1 MAERKIIEW
10 DQLLDLVLDEDN
22 PRHERTNDRAE
33 IIRQMVLR
41 ESVLPL
47 ARDIVDVGLSPLES
61 FGGMQ
66 DGDHIVILEGNRRLT
81 ALLLLHDPSLAPV
94 KERPAFVEMAKTF
107 DPMTIA
113 IEVTVLPNRAE
124 ANKWITRKHQG
135 AFGGVG
141 PREWDAVQKARFAGE
156 SSGNALALRILEYA
170 EEHAVITAE
179 QRAGRILTT
188 VTRYV
193 SNKEVR
199 EDGFGITTG
208 RDNADFELSIP
219 ESVFRKRLSKFFF
232 DLFDTESPVGSRTK
246 AKERAAYA
254 REVLSI
260 IGVNTTAPEVP
271 SPGSR
276 DAQGDTDN
284 VRHDRQAQADG
295 SDPSYAEESK
305 PEGGGDSAADHSRE
319 EGVPLVD
326 DEGEGSDTGNGAG
339 TEPTTRARQASRKNF
354 LVDARRFTTPN
365 SKIQRIVE
373 ELAITDKRHALAA
386 ALLARVLIEAS
397 FFTYAERTTGKQF
410 GPNDKSHVVI
420 KDTLDDLK
428 KAQTS
433 GAESLTR
440 DQRQAL
446 DLFKTYIADKKY
458 VLSPFYLG
466 AVAHGQAFPDWD
478 HLINKWDEVEPI
490 VAYVSNRAE

>member
-1 MAERKIIEW
+1 MAERKIVEW

-22 PRHERTNDRAE
+22 PRHEPTSDRAE

-47 ARDIVDVGLSPLES
+47 ARDIVEVGLSPLES
-61 FGGMQ
+61 FGGMR

-94 KERPAFVEMAKTF
+94 KERPAFIEMAKTF
-107 DPMTIA
+107 DPMSVT
-113 IEVTVLPNRAE
+113 IEVTVLANRTE

-156 SSGNALALRILEYA
+156 SSGNALALSILEYA
-170 EEHAVITAE
+170 EGHGVITAE

-193 SNKEVR
+193 SNREVR

-219 ESVFRKRLSKFFF
+219 ESVFRKRLSKFFL
-232 DLFDTESPVGSRTK
+232 DLFDKGSPVGSRTQ
-246 AKERAAYA
+246 AKDRAAYA
-254 REVLSI
+254 RETLSKI
-260 IGVNTTAPEVP
+260 DVNTSAAEAAAGDSRGAPSDDDDMENE
-271 SPGSR
+271 GH
-276 DAQGDTDN
+276 DQGD
-284 VRHDRQAQADG
+284 
-295 SDPSYAEESK
+295 
-305 PEGGGDSAADHSRE
+305 GGDAPSDQASAPKAGAARRADNSTEDERD
-319 EGVPLVD
+319 V
-326 DEGEGSDTGNGAG
+326 EGEGSGADDG
-339 TEPTTRARQASRKNF
+339 AEAKPTTRAKQASRKYF
-354 LVDARRFTTPN
+354 LVDAHRFTTPN

-373 ELAITDKRHALAA
+373 ELAITDKNHPLGA

-410 GPNDKSHVVI
+410 GANDKSHVVI
-420 KDTLDDLK
+420 KDTLEDLRT
-428 KAQTS
+428 AQIS
-433 GAESLTR
+433 GAEPLTR

-446 DLFKTYIADKKY
+446 DLFKTDIADKKY

-466 AVAHGQAFPDWD
+466 AVAHGQAFPDWN

>member
-1 MAERKIIEW
+1 MAERKIVEW

-22 PRHERTNDRAE
+22 PRHEPTSDRAE

-47 ARDIVDVGLSPLES
+47 ARDIVEVGLSPLES

-107 DPMTIA
+107 DPMSVT

-156 SSGNALALRILEYA
+156 SSGNALALSILEYA
-170 EEHAVITAE
+170 EEHGVITAE

-193 SNKEVR
+193 SNREVR

-208 RDNADFELSIP
+208 RDNADFELSVP
-219 ESVFRKRLSKFFF
+219 GSVFRKRLSKFFL
-232 DLFDTESPVGSRTK
+232 DLFDKESPVGSRTK

-254 REVLSI
+254 RETLSK
-260 IGVNTTAPEVP
+260 IGVNTTAPEAP
-271 SPGSR
+271 ASDNGGTQG
-276 DAQGDTDN
+276 DGDETNNEGHAQGDG
-284 VRHDRQAQADG
+284 R
-295 SDPSYAEESK
+295 DPAGGRENAPKASAESRAEDSAEDLT
-305 PEGGGDSAADHSRE
+305 PEG
-319 EGVPLVD
+319 
-326 DEGEGSDTGNGAG
+326 DEGEGSEAGDGA
-339 TEPTTRARQASRKNF
+339 ELKPTTRAKQASRKNF
-354 LVDARRFTTPN
+354 LVDAHRFTTPN

-373 ELAITDKRHALAA
+373 ELAVTDKKHPLGA

-410 GPNDKSHVVI
+410 GANDSSHVVI
-420 KDTLDDLK
+420 KDTLEDLR

-433 GAESLTR
+433 GVEPLTR

-446 DLFKTYIADKKY
+446 DLFKTYITDKKY